1 MNSFEYIFVHVFQ
14 FYFNVFHDIIL
25 HHFTSFYKLRVCTSV
40 GGLAYNLPLLLIFGV
55 RPQRGAGNEY
65 ARALA
70 ISAGWHPIR

>member
-1 MNSFEYIFVHVFQ
+1 MTSFENIFVHVFQ
-14 FYFNVFHDIIL
+14 FYFNVFQGRI
-25 HHFTSFYKLRVCTSV
+25 YKLRVCTSV

-55 RPQRGAGNEY
+55 RPQRCAGNEH

>member
-1 MNSFEYIFVHVFQ
+1 MLVHGFQ
-14 FYFNVFHDIIL
+14 FYFNVFLDII
-25 HHFTSFYKLRVCTSV
+25 YKLRVCTSV

-55 RPQRGAGNEY
+55 RSQRGAGNEY

>member
-14 FYFNVFHDIIL
+14 FYFNVFHDII
-25 HHFTSFYKLRVCTSV
+25 YKLRVCTSV
-40 GGLAYNLPLLLIFGV
+40 GGLAYNLPLLLILGV
-55 RPQRGAGNEY
+55 RPQRCAGSEH